1 MESRT
6 EAEALRSRGYNPRMA
21 RLLAALALLATACS
35 APPPTLGPPPPPAG
49 AARYRQLLHDQA
61 GLDAGPGELA
71 RAARRDAAVV
81 EGRMD
86 RLARRIDPGARG
98 WRQVFARLRRD
109 HPPTDRAVLEA
120 YRREAERA
128 REFVLRRGLITV
140 PPGPLEVIETPS
152 FFPPGKYPLTAYLG
166 YRLAVTTHRG
176 NVELLAD
183 HCRVC
188 IPPLAIHETFPG
200 HHVVF
205 LLQHRADPTADEATL
220 KRAAASFKNRFFSE
234 GWAQYAEILML
245 EQGYYAGEPKRELGA
260 WREVLFRIDRAW
272 IDADLHTG
280 RLSPDQA
287 AQELAAAVLLDPGT
301 AREEIDKHLREPTM
315 KASYYVGAL
324 QILELR
330 AALEARVQPPAHFDL
345 RAFHDRLVR
354 WTMPIPDVA
363 RLRFGVDLP
372 ASLPEGG
379 LAKYLAKIPEETSEA
394 AGKIGAP

>member
-1 MESRT
+1 
-6 EAEALRSRGYNPRMA
+6 MA

-35 APPPTLGPPPPPAG
+35 APPPALAPPPPPAG
-49 AARYRQLLHDQA
+49 AARYRELLHAKA
-61 GLDAGPGELA
+61 GLDAGPEELA
-71 RAARRDAAVV
+71 GTARRDAARV
-81 EGRMD
+81 EARMD
-86 RLARRIDPGARG
+86 RLARRIDPGAPG

-109 HPPTDRAVLEA
+109 HPATDRAVLEA

-128 REFVLRRGLITV
+128 REFVVRRGLITV
-140 PPGPLEVIETPS
+140 PPGPLSVIETPS

-166 YRLAVTTHRG
+166 YKLAVTTHRG
-176 NVELLAD
+176 GVERLDD

-188 IPPLAIHETFPG
+188 IPPLAVHETFPG

-205 LLQHRADPTADEATL
+205 LLQHRPDPTADEATL
-220 KRAAASFKNRFFSE
+220 DRAAASFKNRFFSE

-245 EQGYYAGEPKRELGA
+245 EQGYYAGEPERELGA
-260 WREVLFRIDRAW
+260 WREILFRIDRAW

-280 RLSPDQA
+280 RLSPGRA
-287 AQELAAAVLLDPGT
+287 ARELAAAVLLDPET

-330 AALEARVQPPAHFDL
+330 AALEARVKPPARFDL

-363 RLRFGVDLP
+363 RLRFDVELPSGLP
-372 ASLPEGG
+372 AGG
-379 LAKYLAKIPEETSEA
+379 LARYLAKIPEEPSETP
-394 AGKIGAP
+394 GRLGAP